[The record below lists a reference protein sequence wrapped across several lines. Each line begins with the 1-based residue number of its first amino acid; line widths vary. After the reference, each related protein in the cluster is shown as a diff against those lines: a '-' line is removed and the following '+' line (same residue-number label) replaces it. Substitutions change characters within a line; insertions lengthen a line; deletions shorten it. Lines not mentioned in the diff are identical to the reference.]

1 MHRISENGA
10 QRHGAQN
17 GAGGLG
23 LGRLGLGLGLTDR
36 FNQRGRFLQ
45 HPAAAA
51 CSTAGRGAAAND
63 PMTVVIGHI

>member
-17 GAGGLG
+17 GGWGLG
-23 LGRLGLGLGLTDR
+23 LGLGLGLTDR

-51 CSTAGRGAAAND
+51 CSTAGRGAAAKNRLGTCG
-63 PMTVVIGHI
+63 MR